1 MTLALESAIKAW
13 QEELGQEYVDF
24 KTASLLRIAEAT
36 FEIER
41 PVLAILRPK
50 DSRQVQA
57 CMRIANS
64 NKVPVYVVSTGKNW
78 GNGSSVPTQDECVV
92 MHLGRMNAIKDFNA
106 KLAYVTIEP
115 GVTQGQLAAFLKEK
129 QSDLWVDITGAPPDC
144 SLIGNIMERG
154 HGHSAYSNRV
164 EHISNLS
171 VVLPNGDAIETGF
184 GKYPNALVA
193 PVYPWGLGPS
203 LDGLFTQ
210 SNLGIVTS
218 LTMWLMP
225 KPEAFECFYFLVA
238 GEDGLEQVIDALQPL
253 RLKGTIKSGLHIG
266 NNYKAINTYGQYPW
280 ELVGGRTPLPEDV
293 LKKLSEQSGCE
304 DWNGSGAL
312 YGTRQQVADAK
323 RQIRSALEGK
333 VKRLNFLTDFR
344 LSMAKRFPRL
354 LGYLLKVDLETLLPV
369 MEAIYGLAKGIPSD
383 VWMAG
388 VYWRKKQVP
397 PTIMDPDHDRCG
409 LIWYSPVAPL
419 EGKHA
424 VIMFNEVKKI
434 MLAFSF
440 EPMVSV
446 VFFSERALCCVVSIV
461 YDRDIPGEDDKA
473 MECHDNIVRRLAEL
487 GYYPYRLGVQNMS
500 KLPAAHENYLQTVR
514 KIKDALD
521 PENILSPGRYEF

>member
-1 MTLALESAIKAW
+1 MTAALETAVNAW
-13 QEELGQEYVDF
+13 QDELGQEYVDIG
-24 KTASLLRIAEAT
+24 TDTLARIAEAT
-36 FEIER
+36 FKIER
-41 PVLAILRPK
+41 RVLAILKPK

-57 CMRIANS
+57 CMRIANRY
-64 NKVPVYVVSTGKNW
+64 KVPVYVVSTGKNW

-92 MHLGRMNAIKDFNA
+92 MHLGRMNDIKDFNE

-115 GVTQGQLAAFLKEK
+115 GVTQGQLAAFLKEN
-129 QSDLWVDITGAPPDC
+129 QSNLWVDITGAPPEC

-164 EHISNLS
+164 DHISGLS
-171 VVLPNGDAIETGF
+171 VVLPNGDIIQTGF
-184 GKYPNALVA
+184 GKYPDALAA

-225 KPEAFECFYFLVA
+225 KPEAFECFYFLVE

-253 RLKGTIKSGLHIG
+253 RLKGIIKSGLHIG

-280 ELVGGRTPLPEDV
+280 ELAGGRTPLPKDV
-293 LKKLSEQSGCE
+293 LKKLAQQTGCE

-323 RQIRSALEGK
+323 RQICSALKGK
-333 VKRLNFLTDFR
+333 VNRLNFLTDFR
-344 LSMAKRFPRL
+344 LSIIKRFPKL
-354 LGYLLKVDLETLLPV
+354 IGYVLKVDLVTLLPV
-369 MEAIYGLAKGIPSD
+369 MEAIYGLSKGIPSD
-383 VWMAG
+383 IWMSG
-388 VYWRKKQVP
+388 VYWRKKQAP
-397 PTIMDPDHDRCG
+397 PAIKDPDHDRCG

-419 EGKHA
+419 EGRHA
-424 VIMFNEVKKI
+424 VIISNEVKKI

-440 EPMVSV
+440 EPLIAV
-446 VFFSERALCCVVSIV
+446 VFFSERVLSCVISIA
-461 YDRDIPGEDDKA
+461 YDRDVQGEDDKA
-473 MECHDNIVRRLAEL
+473 MQCHDEIVRRLAEL

-500 KLPAAHENYLQTVR
+500 KLPAPDENYLQTL
-514 KIKDALD
+514 KKLKDALD
-521 PENILSPGRYEF
+521 PDHILSPGRYEG